1 MIFEERNSIV
11 VLLLAFFTCGIY
23 GLYWE
28 YEADFNL
35 QKKGFLQN
43 SPILDIILCLLTCG
57 LYNIYL
63 LYRISKQIAEIQLR
77 EEVMVD
83 DQSILCIILSIFGFG
98 IVAIAL
104 LQENMNKTNSMVLSK
119 YDLRDF

>member
-11 VLLLAFFTCGIY
+11 VLLLAFLTCGIY

-28 YEADFNL
+28 YVADCTL

-43 SPILDIILCLLTCG
+43 SPVLDIILCLLTCG

-77 EEVMVD
+77 EDVMVD
-83 DQSILCIILSIFGFG
+83 DQSVLCVILSIFGFG